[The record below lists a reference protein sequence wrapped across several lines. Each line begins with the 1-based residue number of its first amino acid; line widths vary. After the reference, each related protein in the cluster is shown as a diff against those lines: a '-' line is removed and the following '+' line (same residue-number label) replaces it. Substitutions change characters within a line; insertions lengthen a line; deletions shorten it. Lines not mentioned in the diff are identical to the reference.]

1 MPTYMMNASAKKAG
15 RLSNAVPDPVAL
27 DVPDRFAV
35 PVVPLTVIVAVDV
48 LPVIEAVS
56 DPVLLPTDCEPVLA
70 LLPPEPMLV
79 TTDVCEPETGR

>member
-1 MPTYMMNASAKKAG
+1 MPTYMMNANAKKAG
-15 RLSNAVPDPVAL
+15 RLSKAVPDPAGP
-27 DVPDRFAV
+27 DVPERFAV
-35 PVVPLTVIVAVDV
+35 PVVPLTVIVSFDV

-56 DPVLLPTDCEPVLA
+56 DPVLLPTDCELVLA